1 MVDEGR
7 PTLDT
12 DPKVREQG
20 LFTLAG
26 RVTRWDAIAREL
38 TIGGRVLEVAATVLL
53 VGDALATATVIVS
66 GYQPPD
72 PSGQW
77 VVTHLR
83 LG

>member
-12 DPKVREQG
+12 DPKGREQG

-26 RVTRWDAIAREL
+26 RVTRWDALAREL

-72 PSGQW
+72 PSGRW
-77 VVTHLR
+77 IVTHLR